1 MREKVKEALPFGLYD
16 ELFVGENVPFYGTE
30 GALGMSLI
38 LGSKGYLELDQVL
51 SVAAGMIGKVLDGK
65 LVDETYLF
73 EILDNLTIPKES
85 ISLQA
90 KLRESLISALRT

>member
-1 MREKVKEALPFGLYD
+1 
-16 ELFVGENVPFYGTE
+16 
-30 GALGMSLI
+30 MSLI

-90 KLRESLISALRT
+90 KLKESLISALRT